1 MTKVNLFDQKG
12 KKASEKIE
20 LDKSIFEAKV
30 NDKLLSHY
38 VYAYL
43 SNQREANAHTKDRSE
58 VSGGGRKPWQ
68 QKGTGRARHGS
79 NRSPIWKGG
88 GVSFGPTNERNYKK
102 KVNAREKRMALV
114 QALSLATKSDK
125 LNIIET
131 FEPKKTKDVA
141 AVVKNMGIASKIT
154 FIQSEEKGLHNSS
167 KNIEKIEVLRV
178 GELNAYDILKASNV
192 VILKDALDEITKKL
206 GSKKTKKSTK

>member
-30 NDKLLSHY
+30 NDKLLSQY

-43 SNQREANAHTKDRSE
+43 SNQRESNAHTKDRSE
-58 VSGGGRKPWQ
+58 VSGGGRKPWK

-88 GVSFGPTNERNYKK
+88 GVSFGPTNDRNYKK
-102 KVNAREKRMALV
+102 KVNAKEKKMALI
-114 QALSLATKSDK
+114 QALSLASKSDK
-125 LNIIET
+125 LNVIEN

-141 AVVKNMGIASKIT
+141 SVVKNMGIKSKLT
-154 FIQSEEKGLHNSS
+154 FVQLEEKGLYNSS
-167 KNIEKIEVLRV
+167 KNIEKVEVLRL

-192 VILKDALDEITKKL
+192 VILKDALEEITNKL
-206 GSKKTKKSTK
+206 GSKKTKKSSK